1 MSNYPIAVPQHLKA
15 NRPKFIINIS
25 SWVLKIQKWKIN
37 GSIPE
42 EKRVVLVI
50 GPHTSNWDFI
60 IGILV
65 ILSLDAKINWLGKHT
80 IFKRGFKSLLT
91 RLGGIPVNRQDPSD
105 LFSRIK
111 VITEKSN
118 GYLIGMAPEGTR
130 KKVLKLKSGFIRIAK
145 QTNSKIMLA
154 GIDFEKKIVNLDK
167 FFTPTGDLNNDLLFV
182 QDYFSRYSGKR
193 QQ

>member
-37 GSIPE
+37 GTIPE

-60 IGILV
+60 IGVLV

-154 GIDFEKKIVNLDK
+154 GIDFQKKIVNLDK

>member
-25 SWVLKIQKWKIN
+25 SWVLKILKWKIN

-60 IGILV
+60 IGVLV

-80 IFKRGFKSLLT
+80 IFKRGLKSLLT

-154 GIDFEKKIVNLDK
+154 GIDFQKKIVNLDK

>member
-1 MSNYPIAVPQHLKA
+1 MSNYQIAVPQHLKA

-25 SWVLKIQKWKIN
+25 SWILKLQKWKIN
-37 GSIPE
+37 GAIPE

-60 IGILV
+60 IGVLV
-65 ILSLDAKINWLGKHT
+65 ILSLDSKINWLGKHT
-80 IFKRGFKSLLT
+80 IFKRGFKGLLT

-105 LFSRIK
+105 LFSKIK

-154 GIDFEKKIVNLDK
+154 GIDFQKKIVNLDK

>member
-1 MSNYPIAVPQHLKA
+1 MSNYQIAVPQHLKA

-25 SWVLKIQKWKIN
+25 TCVLKFQKWKIN
-37 GSIPE
+37 GAIPE
-42 EKRVVLVI
+42 DKRVVLVI
-50 GPHTSNWDFI
+50 GPHTSNWDFV
-60 IGILV
+60 IGVLV

-80 IFKRGFKSLLT
+80 IFKRGFKSLLI

-154 GIDFEKKIVNLDK
+154 GIDFQKKIVNLDK
-167 FFTPTGDLNNDLLFV
+167 FFTPTGDLNDDLLFV

>member
-1 MSNYPIAVPQHLKA
+1 MSNYQIAVPQHLKA

-25 SWVLKIQKWKIN
+25 SWVLKLQKWKIN
-37 GSIPE
+37 GAIPE

-60 IGILV
+60 IGVLV

-80 IFKRGFKSLLT
+80 IFKRGFKGLLT

-105 LFSRIK
+105 LFSKIK

-154 GIDFEKKIVNLDK
+154 GIDFQKKIVNLDK

>member
-1 MSNYPIAVPQHLKA
+1 MSNSPIALPQHLKA
-15 NRPKFIINIS
+15 NMPKFIINIS

-60 IGILV
+60 IGVLV

-154 GIDFEKKIVNLDK
+154 GIDFQKKIVNLDK

>member
-60 IGILV
+60 IGVLV

-80 IFKRGFKSLLT
+80 IFKRGFKSLLI

-154 GIDFEKKIVNLDK
+154 GIDFQKKIVNLDK

>member
-60 IGILV
+60 IGVLV

-154 GIDFEKKIVNLDK
+154 GIDFQKKIVYLDK

>member
-25 SWVLKIQKWKIN
+25 SWVLKILKWKIN

-60 IGILV
+60 IGVLV

-154 GIDFEKKIVNLDK
+154 GIDFQKKIVNLDK

>member
-1 MSNYPIAVPQHLKA
+1 MSKYQIAVPQHLKA

-25 SWVLKIQKWKIN
+25 SWVLKLQKWKIN
-37 GSIPE
+37 GAIPE

-60 IGILV
+60 IGVLV

-105 LFSRIK
+105 LFSKIK

-154 GIDFEKKIVNLDK
+154 GIDFQKKIVNLDK

>member
-1 MSNYPIAVPQHLKA
+1 MSNYQIAVPQHLKA
-15 NRPKFIINIS
+15 NRPKFIINMS
-25 SWVLKIQKWKIN
+25 SWILKLQKWKIN
-37 GSIPE
+37 GAIPE

-60 IGILV
+60 IGVLV

-80 IFKRGFKSLLT
+80 IFKRGFKGLLT

-105 LFSRIK
+105 LFSKIK

-154 GIDFEKKIVNLDK
+154 GIDFQKKIVNLDK
-167 FFTPTGDLNNDLLFV
+167 FFIPTGDLNNDLLFV

>member
-25 SWVLKIQKWKIN
+25 SWLLKIQKWKIN

-60 IGILV
+60 IGVLV

-91 RLGGIPVNRQDPSD
+91 RLGGIPVNRQYPSD

-154 GIDFEKKIVNLDK
+154 GIDFQKKIVNLDK

>member
-60 IGILV
+60 IGVLV

-80 IFKRGFKSLLT
+80 IFKRGFKSFLT
-91 RLGGIPVNRQDPSD
+91 RLGGIPLNRQDPSD

-154 GIDFEKKIVNLDK
+154 GIDFQKKIVNLDK

>member
-1 MSNYPIAVPQHLKA
+1 M
-15 NRPKFIINIS
+15 
-25 SWVLKIQKWKIN
+25 
-37 GSIPE
+37 
-42 EKRVVLVI
+42 
-50 GPHTSNWDFI
+50 
-60 IGILV
+60 
-65 ILSLDAKINWLGKHT
+65 
-80 IFKRGFKSLLT
+80 LT

-154 GIDFEKKIVNLDK
+154 GIDFQKKIVNLDK

>member
-1 MSNYPIAVPQHLKA
+1 MSNYQIAVPQHLKA

-60 IGILV
+60 IGVLV

-80 IFKRGFKSLLT
+80 IFKRGFKGLLT

-105 LFSRIK
+105 LFSKIK

-154 GIDFEKKIVNLDK
+154 GIDFQKKIVNLDK

>member
-25 SWVLKIQKWKIN
+25 SWVLKLQKWKIN
-37 GSIPE
+37 GAIPE

-60 IGILV
+60 IGVLV

-154 GIDFEKKIVNLDK
+154 GIDFQKKIVNLDK

-182 QDYFSRYSGKR
+182 QNYFSRYSGKR

>member
-1 MSNYPIAVPQHLKA
+1 MSNHPIAVPQHLKA

-60 IGILV
+60 IGVLV

-80 IFKRGFKSLLT
+80 IFKRGFKSLLM

-154 GIDFEKKIVNLDK
+154 SIDFQKKIVNLDK
-167 FFTPTGDLNNDLLFV
+167 FFTPTGDLNDDLLFV

>member
-25 SWVLKIQKWKIN
+25 SWVLKILKWKIN

-60 IGILV
+60 IGVLV

-105 LFSRIK
+105 LFFRIK

-154 GIDFEKKIVNLDK
+154 GIDFQKKIVNLDK

>member
-25 SWVLKIQKWKIN
+25 SWVLKIQKWKIS

-60 IGILV
+60 IGVLV

-154 GIDFEKKIVNLDK
+154 GIDFQKKIVNLDK

>member
-60 IGILV
+60 IGVLV

>member
-25 SWVLKIQKWKIN
+25 SWVLKILKWKIN

-60 IGILV
+60 IGVLV

-80 IFKRGFKSLLT
+80 IFKRGFKSLLI

-105 LFSRIK
+105 LFFRIK

-130 KKVLKLKSGFIRIAK
+130 KKFFKLKSGFIRIAK

-154 GIDFEKKIVNLDK
+154 SIDFQKKIVNLDK

>member
-1 MSNYPIAVPQHLKA
+1 MSNYQIAVPQHLKA
-15 NRPKFIINIS
+15 NRPKFIINMS
-25 SWVLKIQKWKIN
+25 SWILKLQKWKIN
-37 GSIPE
+37 GAIPE

-60 IGILV
+60 IGVLV

-80 IFKRGFKSLLT
+80 IFKRGFKGLLT

-105 LFSRIK
+105 LFSKIK

-154 GIDFEKKIVNLDK
+154 GIDFQKKIVNLDK

>member
-1 MSNYPIAVPQHLKA
+1 
-15 NRPKFIINIS
+15 
-25 SWVLKIQKWKIN
+25 VLKIQKWKIN

-60 IGILV
+60 IGVLV

-154 GIDFEKKIVNLDK
+154 GIDFQKKIVNLDK